1 MMSRVIHPEDVIPV
15 GLEEHVVAG
24 PLGVDVH
31 LLRPGV
37 VADDVMSPVVVQDPV
52 VGEYLL

>member
-1 MMSRVIHPEDVIPV
+1 MSKVIHLEDVIPV
-15 GLEEHVVAG
+15 GLEKHVAAG
-24 PLGVDVH
+24 PLSVDVH

-37 VADDVMSPVVVQDPV
+37 VADDVVGPVVVQDPV

>member
-1 MMSRVIHPEDVIPV
+1 MSTVIHPDNVIPV
-15 GLEEHVVAG
+15 GLEEHVAAG

-37 VADDVMSPVVVQDPV
+37 VADDVVGPVVVQDPV

>member
-1 MMSRVIHPEDVIPV
+1 MSTVIHPEDVIPV

-24 PLGVDVH
+24 PLCVDVH

-37 VADDVMSPVVVQDPV
+37 VADDVLGPVVVQDPV

>member
-1 MMSRVIHPEDVIPV
+1 MSTVVYPEDVIPV
-15 GLEEHVVAG
+15 GREEHVAAG

-37 VADDVMSPVVVQDPV
+37 VTDDVVGPVVVQDPV
-52 VGEYLL
+52 LGEYLL